1 MLSLLPLLHMFWSL
15 FLLAF
20 ALSVFAF
27 WLFTSTHAVT
37 SQFIISLINRLAMQS
52 ISDARALMFWL
63 HVSVHLPS
71 QCSPPTS
78 SSSHVAQA
86 SSAGLHIHDLEHIRC
101 SDTKDLV
108 LAFDR
113 IHNHCPAYMSVPV
126 LLSLLPRLHIFW
138 ALFMLAFAFPVFAFL
153 VFSSIHVVT
162 SWVTS
167 LISRLTMQ
175 GISYALE
182 LKTWH
187 HSSRRLNISHAPA
200 LQTLAQVATH
210 S

>member
-1 MLSLLPLLHMFWSL
+1 MRGR
-15 FLLAF
+15 
-20 ALSVFAF
+20 
-27 WLFTSTHAVT
+27 
-37 SQFIISLINRLAMQS
+37 QC
-52 ISDARALMFWL
+52 FWL

-108 LAFDR
+108 LAFDC
-113 IHNHCPAYMSVPV
+113 ILNHCPAYMSVPV

-175 GISYALE
+175 SISYALE
-182 LKTWH
+182 LKTWLMLLDFEH
-187 HSSRRLNISHAPA
+187 IICTGSYVVTNS
-200 LQTLAQVATH
+200 
-210 S
+210 